1 VEEAIETEEVVV
13 VKIEDEVAVLEEIVE
28 VETKEDSK
36 KDELVRMR
44 IDQNLK
50 EKAVEEVKS
59 PSIVAQEEN
68 VAEEVKNSLK

>member
-1 VEEAIETEEVVV
+1 MIFTAGISWVTLL
-13 VKIEDEVAVLEEIVE
+13 VKTWSMFASSENLN
-28 VETKEDSK
+28 
-36 KDELVRMR
+36 
-44 IDQNLK
+44 QNLK